1 MSTTGRSTESPA
13 ADDLAASIDSA
24 AFVRIVAAPTGDAVA
39 AAGLLGRACRE
50 RAIGLQVSVAPR
62 DDRATEADLTLAVG
76 CRRADRAIGLDGP
89 ASPVAARV
97 ARALDSTPDAAL
109 AAVGPRLA
117 GEGGDDPSPGIAGP
131 TGDPVD
137 DLAHS
142 TLLRGPWSGDPGAV
156 ETRCADLAIDPAT
169 ADADAICRLAGAAAI
184 EAVDDRPPA
193 AGAAVT
199 AAIGTTDAGPFASI
213 GGLADVLD
221 VLAQE
226 RPGGA
231 TTLALGGRVPDA
243 IEEWREH
250 ATRAH
255 RALDD
260 ATTGRY
266 DGLSVRRLDASAPVG
281 TVARLAVRYET
292 REPLVLVIADDRVAI
307 ASRSAEIDAGRCLGR
322 ASDSTDVI
330 GNGTR
335 AIGLTDADADAAD
348 LIASVREVA
357 A

>member
-1 MSTTGRSTESPA
+1 MSSTGRSTESPA
-13 ADDLAASIDSA
+13 ADVATAIDSA

-39 AAGLLGRACRE
+39 AAGILGRACRE

-97 ARALDSTPDAAL
+97 ARELGATPDPAL
-109 AAVGPRLA
+109 AAVGSRLA
-117 GEGGDDPSPGIAGP
+117 GEGGDDPAPGIAGP

-142 TLLRGPWSGDPGAV
+142 TLLRGPWSGDADAA
-156 ETRCADLAIDPAT
+156 ESRCADLAADA
-169 ADADAICRLAGAAAI
+169 ADADAIRRLAGAVAI
-184 EAVDDRPPA
+184 EAVDDRPPT
-193 AGAAVT
+193 AGEAVT
-199 AAIGTTDAGPFASI
+199 AAIGRTDAGPFASI

-221 VLAQE
+221 ALAQD
-226 RPGGA
+226 RPGDA
-231 TTLALGGRVPDA
+231 TTLALGGTVPDA
-243 IEEWREH
+243 IDRWRDH

-266 DGLSVRRLDASAPVG
+266 DGLSVRRLGPDAPVG
-281 TVARLAVRYET
+281 TVARLAVRYEA
-292 REPLVLVIADDRVAI
+292 REPLVLVIADDRVAL
-307 ASRSAEIDAGRCLGR
+307 ASRSEAHDAERCLAR
-322 ASDSTDVI
+322 ASDTTDPI
-330 GNGTR
+330 GNARR
-335 AIGLTDADADAAD
+335 AIGRIDADAAA
-348 LIASVREVA
+348 LIANVREVA